1 VNTSPRQRSAYEIPD
16 WNLAVYPPTMLILVA
31 PIARLTYTAAFFA
44 WIGATLCLYAVAPYA
59 ILPELLKIVLTLLP
73 LPVVNNVFAGQ
84 MAFLTAGLLGLLLA
98 FTSRR
103 PYLCVATGDE
113 K

>member
-1 VNTSPRQRSAYEIPD
+1 
-16 WNLAVYPPTMLILVA
+16 MLILVA

-59 ILPELLKIVLTLLP
+59 ILPELLKIVLALLP

-84 MAFLTAGLLGLLLA
+84 MAFLMAGLLGLLLA